1 MRTNY
6 GGNLMTYNEA
16 RAALDTGERV
26 RHQGRACIV
35 TGTGPRRK
43 PVRDLNTGEWRCVG
57 DWYYGA
63 DIIDR
68 NGRASQVRVSELQT
82 EAEYLE
88 SIKGGERNAES

>member
-1 MRTNY
+1 
-6 GGNLMTYNEA
+6 MTYNEA
-16 RAALDTGERV
+16 RAALDTGEQV
-26 RHQGRACIV
+26 RRNGMKCTI
-35 TGTGPRRK
+35 TGVALRRK
-43 PVRDLNTGEWRCVG
+43 PVRDLNTGDWRCVG

-88 SIKGGERNAES
+88 SIKGGEGNGES